1 IAADRD
7 ANGGVDVARR
17 KPVARGTGAVD
28 VDLDR
33 RLAERGEDGEVG
45 DARHR
50 RQHRLDL
57 GGGVRQ
63 GLQAVAVVLD
73 RILALHA
80 RLHFRKFTDDVADAV
95 DVGVAFIERYRGR
108 QRRTYPEV
116 ALFKLWQKLQ
126 AQ

>member
-1 IAADRD
+1 MSLLTAEPFQAPLVDRLQ
-7 ANGGVDVARR
+7 GSKKFGIE
-17 KPVARGTGAVD
+17 KARGVGAV
-28 VDLDR
+28 VGAAVLRDR
-33 RLAERGEDGEVG
+33 
-45 DARHR
+45 
-50 RQHRLDL
+50 
-57 GGGVRQ
+57 
-63 GLQAVAVVLD
+63 
-73 RILALHA
+73 